1 MGFVGNQEA
10 SLLFKIK
17 ADAKDAITALGATDD
32 RISKIAAGASS
43 VTNTLGPMSAA
54 LGVAASGFAAL
65 VGTVTAAGATLF
77 GLAKKTAEYGSN
89 IKDAADKTGV
99 STEALSALKVAAD
112 QSGSSLEQIAS
123 GVVKFS
129 KLVGEAADGS
139 KEAAARLK
147 QFGVEPQEAI
157 GNLDA
162 ALEKVFKRIL
172 QAPPGVMQTKLALDA
187 FGKSGADLIPVIK
200 SFDGDMAALIKRAKE
215 MGLVFDQE
223 AADAADEFGDALDS
237 VNATTKGLAMTFGR
251 EFLPEVTGAIKQVGR
266 MLESNMGTA
275 QMWGRVVSGA
285 LADIRTGFGGLSEW
299 VNSDQGKTVFDF
311 MRWQA
316 TILTGGGSEKLAELL
331 NKYTFR
337 TGGGAAG
344 KNKDLDDGSGNTGG
358 GGGGKTTKR
367 TDPRRIA
374 LEKAASILGINAV
387 DLAALISYETAGT
400 LSPGIKGGAGG
411 NYLGL
416 IQFGPE
422 ERRKYGVSGRQTFEQ
437 QLLNSVVPYL
447 QDRTA
452 AFGGTKGMG
461 LAELYKTVIA
471 GNPSV
476 SLNAK
481 DENGT
486 IREHIQKII
495 REHVPKVLKQIFD
508 GKAGGT
514 TQADLFKDLFDEQ
527 KKLAGESYE
536 KQQENSRRSLELIK
550 AESETYI
557 VSLEQRYAAGEL
569 LESEYQA
576 FLGAQ
581 REAMIEAE
589 IAAAEQIR
597 DNELAPEKDRE
608 EALNRLKVLDE
619 TLSAQRIANS
629 AKVKAALDEEA
640 ASAEELLNNIEKIQE
655 TIQSAGDVD
664 TSGAG
669 TQGERIFD
677 GWSKSWKE
685 FFGLVG
691 GDGPKLGA
699 MLGDVAGML
708 GNAFNSFAQGLGS
721 VVENWVLM
729 GETGPAVMRKILASA
744 LASLAAEAAV
754 RAIFELAAGFAS
766 LFFNPAEAA
775 AHFTAAALFGSISLG
790 SALGGRAIAGDA
802 FKNESARATGA
813 SGAQGSRG
821 STGGAYSGSEPMTV
835 NGGRNA
841 PAALGGTI
849 VVRDR
854 SSGLFSQLFKL
865 EWENNG
871 PLRRLLVEEF
881 GT

>member
-1 MGFVGNQEA
+1 MAFGNQEA
-10 SLLFKIK
+10 ALLFKIK
-17 ADAKDAITALGATDD
+17 ADSSDADRALRGVDSGIAGLGGNLDKLGAIAGTV
-32 RISKIAAGASS
+32 SGIAAGAI
-43 VTNTLGPMSAA
+43 AA
-54 LGVAASGFAAL
+54 LG
-65 VGTVTAAGATLF
+65 TAAAATAATLF
-77 GLAKKTAEYGSN
+77 SLARSAADYGSE

-112 QSGSSLEQIAS
+112 ESGSSLEEVANAT
-123 GVVKFS
+123 VKFS
-129 KLVGEAADGS
+129 KLVGDAAEGS
-139 KEAAARLK
+139 KQAKESLIRL
-147 QFGVEPQEAI
+147 GVDPQEAM
-157 GNLDA
+157 NDLDA
-162 ALEKVFKRIL
+162 ALEKVFKRINE
-172 QAPPGVMQTKLALDA
+172 APPGIAQTKLATEA
-187 FGKSGADLIPVIK
+187 FGKAGANIIPVIK
-200 SFDGDMAALIKRAKE
+200 SFDGDMAGLIKRVKE

-223 AADAADEFGDALDS
+223 AADAADEFGDTLDDL
-237 VNATTKGLAMTFGR
+237 NKTTKGLAMTFAR
-251 EFLPEVTGAIKQVGR
+251 EFLPQVTGAMRSVQR
-266 MLESNMGTA
+266 MMQSNTSTA
-275 QMWGRVVSGA
+275 ELWGRVVSGA
-285 LADIRTGFGGLSEW
+285 LADMQRGFGRLAEW
-299 VNSDQGKTVFDF
+299 ANSDQGQKVFDF

-316 TILTGGGSEKLAELL
+316 AILTGGGSEALAELL

-337 TGGGAAG
+337 ASGGAQAKEEVG
-344 KNKDLDDGSGNTGG
+344 DGGLTNF

-471 GNPSV
+471 GNPAV

-486 IREHIQKII
+486 IREHIQRII

-536 KQQENSRRSLELIK
+536 KQQDNSRRSLELIK

-557 VSLEQRYAAGEL
+557 ASLEQRYAAGEL

-589 IAAAEQIR
+589 IAATEQIR

-608 EALNRLKVLDE
+608 DALNRLKVLDE

-669 TQGERIFD
+669 TQGEV
-677 GWSKSWKE
+677 GWMKSWK
-685 FFGLVG
+685 GLLTTVL
-691 GDGPKLGA
+691 GDAPTLKSALGDIGA
-699 MLGDVAGML
+699 MFVRMFDQMAEAIG
-708 GNAFNSFAQGLGS
+708 Q
-721 VVENWVLM
+721 VVQQWVLY

-744 LASLAAEAAV
+744 LATIAAESAV
-754 RAIFELAAGFAS
+754 RAIKSLAWGF
-766 LFFNPAEAA
+766 FFLATHQYSSAA
-775 AHFTAAALFGSISLG
+775 NAFAAAALFGSIAG
-790 SALGGRAIAGDA
+790 ATALAGRAIAGDA
-802 FKNESARATGA
+802 FKQTAAGGSTSSA
-813 SGAQGSRG
+813 SSGSRG
-821 STGGAYSGSEPMTV
+821 FTGGAYSGSEPMTV

-841 PAALGGTI
+841 PAGAAGAI

-871 PLRRLLVEEF
+871 PMRRMLVEEF
-881 GT
+881 G

>member
-1 MGFVGNQEA
+1 MGFLADQEA

-32 RISKIAAGASS
+32 KISKIAAGASS
-43 VTNTLGPMSAA
+43 ATGALGPLSAA

-65 VGTVTAAGATLF
+65 VGTVAVAGATLF
-77 GLAKKTAEYGSN
+77 ELAKKTAEYGSE
-89 IKDAADKTGV
+89 IKDASDKTGL
-99 STEALSALKVAAD
+99 SASALSALKVAAD
-112 QSGSSLEQIAS
+112 QSGSSLEQVAS

-157 GNLDA
+157 GNLDG

-215 MGLVFDQE
+215 MGVVFDEE
-223 AADAADEFGDALDS
+223 AANAADEFGDALDS

-275 QMWGRVVSGA
+275 RMWGRVVSGA
-285 LADIRTGFGGLSEW
+285 LADIRTGFGGLSDW
-299 VNSDQGKTVFDF
+299 ANSDQGKLVFDF

-316 TILTGGGSEKLAELL
+316 ALLTGGGSEKLAELL

-337 TGGGAAG
+337 TGGGAAADEDF
-344 KNKDLDDGSGNTGG
+344 NNGSGKTGG
-358 GGGGKTTKR
+358 GGSTTTKKR
-367 TDPRRIA
+367 IDPRRIA
-374 LEKAASILGINAV
+374 LEKAARILGVDPV

-422 ERRKYGVSGRQTFEQ
+422 ERRRYGASGRQTFEQ

-461 LAELYKTVIA
+461 LAELYKTVIG

-476 SLNAK
+476 SLNAR

-495 REHVPKVLKQIFD
+495 SEHVPKVLKQIFD
-508 GKAGGT
+508 GKSGGT
-514 TQADLFKDLFDEQ
+514 TSADLFKDVFEEQ

-550 AESETYI
+550 AESERYI
-557 VSLEQRYAAGEL
+557 VELEQRYAAGEL

-597 DNELAPEKDRE
+597 DNEEAPEKDRE
-608 EALNRLKVLDE
+608 DALNRLKVLDE

-640 ASAEELLNNIEKIQE
+640 ASAGELLNNIEKIQDV
-655 TIQSAGDVD
+655 IQSAGDID

-669 TQGERIFD
+669 TQGEGIFG

-721 VVENWVLM
+721 VVQNWVLM

-754 RAIFELAAGFAS
+754 RAIFELGAGFAA

-775 AHFTAAALFGSISLG
+775 AHFTAAAIFGSISVG
-790 SALGGRAIAGDA
+790 SALVGRAIAPDA
-802 FKNESARATGA
+802 FKNENARATRA

-821 STGGAYSGSEPMTV
+821 FTGGAYSGSDTMTV

-841 PAALGGTI
+841 PAAIGGTI
-849 VVRDR
+849 VVKDR
-854 SSGLFSQLFKL
+854 GTGLFSQLFDI

-871 PLRRLLVEEF
+871 KIRQRLVKEF
-881 GT
+881 AT